1 MGEIEGRSLNKRG
14 TFDYINVA
22 FMIFVV
28 IITLYP
34 FYYCF
39 VLSFNDGVDALKPG
53 IFFWPRKF
61 SLENYG
67 FILSNKQLFIALRNS
82 ILRTAVGTALAV
94 IITSAGAYALSK
106 KNLIGRKKYMI
117 FFIITMYFSG
127 GMIPTY
133 MVFNYY
139 GLIDN
144 FLVYLLPTTWSYY
157 NALLCMAYFS
167 SIPDSVEESAL
178 IDGANPIYIFFK
190 IIIPIS
196 APIIAT
202 IALFVGVAQ
211 WNSWFDTMIYTTK
224 PQLQTLQNLLMLVTR
239 EAENMIKMSQ
249 KQAEVG
255 GMVVFKVTPIT
266 IRVATMIVTS
276 FPIVIVY
283 PFVQKYFIKGIML
296 GSVKG

>member
-1 MGEIEGRSLNKRG
+1 MKDNSF
-14 TFDYINVA
+14 FDYLNVI
-22 FMIFVV
+22 FMIFIIVV
-28 IITLYP
+28 TLYP

-39 VLSFNDGVDALKPG
+39 VLSFNDGTDALKPG
-53 IFFWPRKF
+53 IYFWPRVF
-61 SLENYG
+61 SLENYK
-67 FILSNKQLFIALRNS
+67 FILQNNQLLFAFRNS
-82 ILRTAVGTALAV
+82 VIRTIIGTLLAV
-94 IITSAGAYALSK
+94 AFTSAGAYSLSK
-106 KNLIGRKKYMI
+106 KNLNGRRAYMV
-117 FFIITMYFSG
+117 FFIVTMYFSG

-133 MVFNYY
+133 MVYKYY

-157 NALLCMAYFS
+157 NALLCMAYYD

-211 WNSWFDTMIYTTK
+211 WNSWFDTMIYTSK

-239 EAENMIKMSQ
+239 EADNLIKMSQ

-255 GMVVFKVTPIT
+255 GMVVFKVSPIT
-266 IRVATMIVTS
+266 IRVATMIITS